1 MVVKQLDN
9 NFKGNSLIALKQ
21 LNFNITFETYFEII
35 KQAILEILFIAAF
48 NFIILSFMSQLH
60 FNYCFILQP
69 FLKFNYLDYILIYD
83 NTLNF

>member
-21 LNFNITFETYFEII
+21 LNFNITFETNFEII
-35 KQAILEILFIAAF
+35 KQAILEILLIAAF

-60 FNYCFILQP
+60 FNYFFIL
-69 FLKFNYLDYILIYD
+69 
-83 NTLNF
+83 